1 MYRKSDKHR
10 LSAPSFYIVTFFS
23 LLLAGCGGGG
33 SSSPSPVSP
42 TVQSGVF
49 VDSAVSGLTY
59 TTATQSGTT
68 DASGSYKYVAG
79 ETVKFYLYGKEII
92 STPAY
97 GLLTPFDNSSQSLVS
112 DYSLNLIR
120 FLVTVDTDSNPANGI
135 TLPAF
140 TGTFNVNF
148 DQDMTA
154 FENDAN
160 LASFL
165 TTYAGGKTLE
175 PLASA
180 VTHFNGTVQSS
191 SDSYVLQLAG
201 KTASSVVTN
210 NHCSNSITAG
220 WQYTLGA
227 SSAILVGSDTFNS
240 SSIDATVAAAVC
252 TVGATTTLTVPYNTI
267 AAGDLFDC
275 APSCSYKALNH
286 VAVITDVD
294 NRTAVV
300 SIWHTPNTK
309 VITYVKRIISDPA
322 TPAVLPN
329 ALSTFKEVIT
339 LN

>member
-1 MYRKSDKHR
+1 MYNNSGRHGC
-10 LSAPSFYIVTFFS
+10 SAQRPYMAAIFS

-33 SSSPSPVSP
+33 SGSSAPPP

-59 TTATQSGTT
+59 ATATQSGTT
-68 DASGSYKYVAG
+68 DASGTYKYVAG
-79 ETVKFYLYGKEII
+79 ETVKFSLYGKEIL

-97 GLLTPFDNSSQSLVS
+97 ALLTPFDNSTQNLVS

-165 TTYAGGKTLE
+165 TTNAGGKTLVS
-175 PLASA
+175 LATA
-180 VTHFNGTVQSS
+180 VTHFNSSVQSS
-191 SDSYVLQLAG
+191 NDSYVLQLTG
-201 KTASSVVTN
+201 RTGSSVITN
-210 NHCSNSITAG
+210 NHCSNNVTAG

-227 SSAILVGSDTFNS
+227 TSLTMVGSDTFNS
-240 SSIDATVAAAVC
+240 SSVDATVAAATC
-252 TVGATTTLTVPYNTI
+252 TVGAASTLSGPYGPPSG
-267 AAGDLFDC
+267 AWFDC
-275 APSCSYKALNH
+275 GPSCSYSALNH
-286 VAVITDVD
+286 VAVVTDVD

-300 SIWHTPNTK
+300 SVWHTPNTK

-322 TPAVLPN
+322 TPAVMPS